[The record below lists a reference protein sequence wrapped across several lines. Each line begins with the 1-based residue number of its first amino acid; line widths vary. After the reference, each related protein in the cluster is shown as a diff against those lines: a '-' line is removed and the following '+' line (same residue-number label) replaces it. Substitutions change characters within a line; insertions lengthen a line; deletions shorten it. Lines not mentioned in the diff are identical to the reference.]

1 MQKTIDLSAADI
13 ILLIKE
19 KRIKIGDYTLK
30 PNFSYLSFISLLQE
44 DLNKE
49 YEHTATATIFKP
61 R

>member
-19 KRIKIGDYTLK
+19 KRIKIGDYVLK

-44 DLNKE
+44 ELNND
-49 YEHTATATIFKP
+49 YEQSATTTNFNS

>member
-19 KRIKIGDYTLK
+19 KRIKIGDYTIK
-30 PNFSYLSFISLLQE
+30 PTFSYISFISLLQE
-44 DLNKE
+44 DLNND
-49 YEHTATATIFKP
+49 YEHTATTFKP